1 MRDCS
6 RKDSP
11 RIDNSEV
18 NARFWVLRRD
28 IRGRDTRRELP
39 LSKKTPSLQTCI
51 SFHEAGTPAAKKS
64 MMMVQALTRESPGP
78 CPRHANLKSPRG
90 FQVWKVTRSVV
101 VHKERLSD
109 S

>member
-6 RKDSP
+6 RNESP

-39 LSKKTPSLQTCI
+39 LSKIIPSLQTSI
-51 SFHEAGTPAAKKS
+51 SFQETVAA
-64 MMMVQALTRESPGP
+64 AAPGVDGKTSDP
-78 CPRHANLKSPRG
+78 RPRHANPKSQKGSRYR
-90 FQVWKVTRSVV
+90 K
-101 VHKERLSD
+101 
-109 S
+109 